1 MQRTIFTDNEMQ
13 VARERRV
20 KYLGTVKVNIAEIE
34 FEPPLPQDL
43 DLDNLERLRG
53 IFRKQGCRRF
63 EVNHFIPAIVSQ
75 DAFEAAVLRAQI
87 RSHDLLNSGEQIP
100 TLKFEKGQLKALHG
114 RHRLQVGSE
123 LLAPVERWWTVDLYL
138 NHIGKDLRQSL
149 VEEYSN
155 EKAPTDGEIY
165 WRVRQYEAEQNENS
179 RQRWFVRLSK
189 NKQMR
194 LDQLDNK
201 RNRRLRQGLDK
212 LLQIRGLWL
221 DGLRI
226 SMFHRV
232 IAAAVN
238 EEVLHYLDHIL
249 ESYLYFVNGDYNS
262 LKKIGPDAVS
272 CLQLRAPGNSRK
284 DANLIRGIVLGGKR
298 SRDLR
303 KAREREYGASS
314 KGPHVTSIWETMKR
328 MFIPSSEG
336 ERECFIQTTAR
347 CFRRTRFEDIK
358 SFELGYR
365 QLWLYAMRNYFL
377 MPRVSEKN
385 DELLAKPDR
394 AKADK
399 KILYEMAELA
409 HRLGFESTEIQELLA
424 QCPDRQIALAALL
437 QARKPDRYEY
447 HPHQLE
453 SLVTKVV
460 ECFSAAVE
468 QDERPSILLADSS
481 VEARARCGMPQL
493 KTHKQDSPFLF
504 LDNIHT
510 VSLPVFDNITT
521 FFVRR
526 CVYLAF
532 FGKLHDFQLLDG
544 QGHIGDVDQDMHRDT
559 PLPEGQEDREL
570 PVEDLSLPGG
580 IPDTSVS
587 DPSPLGVTG
596 TRSWSA
602 RPEGLPD
609 IPQIQSSASTNH
621 EPASNQGDRYVT
633 YSPSIYSSKI
643 SDDSGPPT
651 VIGTEEQPHHTQ
663 LDLLAAAQ
671 IGLAKINDRSLVSP
685 SIPPSSGE
693 AIDIYFCSFE
703 HGTWAQADIFR
714 AVSASDTSRVERTAK
729 KYIRKEFSLYDKD
742 LQSLSPAQCFR
753 AASEGNQTIYIISY
767 DQNKAL
773 QRLGSVERHKKLS
786 SAMSTVASY
795 EGNGPLRPII
805 QDIVEESEE
814 I

>member
-179 RQRWFVRLSK
+179 RQRC
-189 NKQMR
+189 
-194 LDQLDNK
+194 
-201 RNRRLRQGLDK
+201 
-212 LLQIRGLWL
+212 
-221 DGLRI
+221 
-226 SMFHRV
+226 MFHRV

-238 EEVLHYLDHIL
+238 EEVLHYLDHIH

-347 CFRRTRFEDIK
+347 CFRRTRLEDIK

-621 EPASNQGDRYVT
+621 EPASNQGDRYAT